1 VTGGRRSSSESGRI
15 FLAATRR
22 HLLSEYP
29 AKIDAALALL
39 GPDDPW
45 WRPNPR
51 TNSIGQLLRHLSGN
65 VRQWIVHGVG
75 GEPDRRERVLEFEA
89 PPEPI
94 GDVRARLGS
103 TLADAHRVLAAL
115 SPDEL
120 TRPRTIQGLE
130 TTVQEALY
138 HVVEHFAMHTGQI
151 LWIAKA
157 RTGRDL
163 GFYEVDDDGNVIATH
178 W

>member
-1 VTGGRRSSSESGRI
+1 VTPGRARPPESGRI
-15 FLAATRR
+15 FLAATLR
-22 HLLSEYP
+22 HLISEYP
-29 AKIDAALALL
+29 AKIDVALSTL

-51 TNSIGQLLRHLSGN
+51 TNSIGHLLRHLSGN
-65 VRQWIVHGVG
+65 VRQWVVHGVG
-75 GEPDRRERVLEFEA
+75 GDPDGRDRAAEFGA

-94 GDVRARLGS
+94 NEVRARLES
-103 TLADAHRVLAAL
+103 TLADARRVISDL
-115 SPDEL
+115 SPDQL
-120 TRPRTIQGLE
+120 AHRRSIQGLE

-163 GFYEVDDDGNVIATH
+163 GFYEVDEAGHVVDTN

>member
-1 VTGGRRSSSESGRI
+1 VIGGREPSLESGRI
-15 FLAATRR
+15 FLEATRR
-22 HLLSEYP
+22 HLFSEYP

-45 WRPNPR
+45 WRPDPR
-51 TNSIGQLLRHLSGN
+51 TNSIGHLLRHLSGN
-65 VRQWIVHGVG
+65 VSQWVVHGVG
-75 GEPDRRERVLEFEA
+75 GEPDRRDRAAEFEA

-94 GDVRARLGS
+94 GDVRGRLAS
-103 TLADAHRVLAAL
+103 TLDQAERVVSGL
-115 SPDEL
+115 STVDLPQ
-120 TRPRTIQGLE
+120 PRTIQGLE

-163 GFYEVDDDGNVIATH
+163 GFYEVDDAGKVVATH